1 MHGSLG
7 NPKKSAQF
15 CHETLDR
22 QLRTTYDPL
31 DWVTN
36 AAVLSQ
42 FYSNQGNYRTAR
54 WRVELHSTV
63 HATLSTLPLVI

>member
-15 CHETLDR
+15 CHETLAR
-22 QLRTTYDPL
+22 QLRSTYDPL

-54 WRVELHSTV
+54 C
-63 HATLSTLPLVI
+63 